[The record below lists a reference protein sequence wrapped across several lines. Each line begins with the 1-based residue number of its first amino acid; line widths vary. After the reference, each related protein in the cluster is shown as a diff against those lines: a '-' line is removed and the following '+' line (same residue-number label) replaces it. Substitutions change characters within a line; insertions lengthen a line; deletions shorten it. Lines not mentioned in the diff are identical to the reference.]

1 MKRISALLLFSLIV
15 FGFMA
20 FGQNDGGVS
29 IGKGDIPANNKA
41 ILELVSSNKG
51 LLITRMT
58 TDQRNAM
65 FYGMDVSA
73 RGLMVFDNTLN
84 AFYFWD
90 GYAWKA
96 IGSGNIRT
104 ISGSPTFSGTAG
116 EMVFDVLSSC
126 LYIYSGGNW
135 FNLSALKSIEA
146 VDVKKV
152 RNTSVGMYSDDVQS
166 AIWELSD
173 KIKTI
178 GTPTGGGMI
187 SVARDLSLAG
197 SGTSALPLGVASGG
211 IGTSHLGSNVVT
223 EEKIAN
229 NAVSVEKI
237 RGGGN
242 DKVLTT
248 NGSGTT
254 VWMDKSSL
262 GGGTFGTG
270 LVHDGTLSGNGTAV
284 DPLKISNQNASSG
297 AVLQW
302 SNNTTLGWIPSKV
315 SPVNLEGV
323 VGKGDLNQSL
333 VSDGSGGFK
342 WRTIEGGAGSGEIAD
357 GAVTTVKIA
366 NGAITSAKIANGAI
380 QGNHLN
386 SMGASGGQVLQ
397 WNGSAWT
404 PTTISTGIGSVSLSG
419 ENYLTLTGTALTA
432 NKVNLGTNVTGTL
445 AATSLP
451 VLTGDVTT
459 TTGSMATTI
468 ADGVVTTTKIANGT
482 ILAADLS
489 SMGLTNAVADQGKVL
504 QWNGTLWAPATV
516 SSGGDA
522 DPDPSNEIELPNKT
536 GNANKILAVNATAT
550 AVQWIDPPNG
560 GGFPASITSP
570 TTVSLGNNNLTFTN
584 GGGTGQVVVGNM
596 KTAGAVYGK
605 VRVNTTDFSI
615 WNADDYIV
623 ILRISGAQNITL
635 PNPATNVGRILIVR
649 NDSGNGG
656 VAATYTFIGNVPVNN
671 SSLTANPAGKGMMLV
686 SDGVSWFCV
695 AGGS

>member
-15 FGFMA
+15 FGFRA

-29 IGKGDIPANNKA
+29 IGKGDIPANSKA

-135 FNLSALKSIEA
+135 FNLSALKSIDA

-152 RNTSVGMYSDDVQS
+152 RNTSVGLYSDDVQS
-166 AIWELSD
+166 ALWELSD
-173 KIKTI
+173 KIKTLS
-178 GTPTGGGMI
+178 TPLGGGMI

-197 SGTSALPLGVASGG
+197 SGTPALPLGIAHGG
-211 IGTSHLGSNVVT
+211 VGTSHLGSNVVT

-229 NAVSVEKI
+229 NAVSVDKI

-248 NGSGTT
+248 NGSGTA
-254 VWMDKSSL
+254 VWLDKSSL
-262 GGGTFGTG
+262 GGGIFGTG
-270 LVHDGTLSGNGTAV
+270 LVHDGTLSGNGTAI

-302 SNNTTLGWIPSKV
+302 SNNTTLGWVPSKV
-315 SPVNLEGV
+315 SPANLEGV

-342 WRTIEGGAGSGEIAD
+342 WRTIDGGGGSGEIAD

-459 TTGSMATTI
+459 TAGSMATTI

-482 ILAADLS
+482 ILAADLNQ
-489 SMGLTNAVADQGKVL
+489 MGANNGQVL
-504 QWNGTLWAPATV
+504 QWNNGTWSPATV
-516 SSGGDA
+516 SSGGG
-522 DPDPSNEIELPNKT
+522 LP
-536 GNANKILAVNATAT
+536 ATL
-550 AVQWIDPPNG
+550 
-560 GGFPASITSP
+560 TSA
-570 TTVSLGNNNLTFTN
+570 TTVTLGNNNLTFSN
-584 GGGTGQVVVGNM
+584 GGGTGQVVVDNM

-623 ILRISGAQNITL
+623 VLRKSGAQNITL
-635 PNPATNVGRILIVR
+635 PNPVTNVGRILIVR

-656 VAATYTFIGNVPVNN
+656 TAATYTFIGSYVPVNN
-671 SSLTANPAGKGMMLV
+671 SSLTAAPAGKGMMLV
-686 SDGVSWFCV
+686 SDGASWLCV